1 MPLDEQPGLT
11 AIVRS
16 VYKSPMSHLSK
27 FMEDRQLSDELV
39 SEAIGVS
46 RVTISRIRRG
56 KVRPDWSTIGKLK
69 EFSEGEI
76 TADDFVDL
84 PEGMRA

>member
-1 MPLDEQPGLT
+1 MGVHPDLT
-11 AIVRS
+11 GIVRS
-16 VYKSPMSHLSK
+16 VYNASMPHLSK
-27 FMEDRQLSDELV
+27 FMEDRELSDETV

-69 EFSEGEI
+69 EFSGGEI

-84 PEGMRA
+84 PEGVRA